1 MKAYILLDRSGSMQT
16 RWTETI
22 GALNAY
28 VAGLGG
34 EKATKKTEVTVAA
47 FDNQDPYLVVRSAV
61 KASDWTPISETE
73 ILPRG
78 MTPLY
83 DAIGKLVSTVRQDAP
98 KKATIVIITDGAEN
112 GSRELKKDAA
122 KSMLDEL
129 RAKQFDVVFIGAD
142 FDAFAQGSG
151 LGNAT
156 GSTIVMKSGNYGDAM
171 NVLSARSMAYASSG
185 VIASFSDEDRK
196 RAVGAKS

>member
-16 RWTETI
+16 RWAETI

-28 VAGLGG
+28 VAGLAG

-47 FDNQDPYLVVRSAV
+47 FDNQDPFLVLRSGV
-61 KASDWTPISETE
+61 KASDWKPISEDE
-73 ILPRG
+73 IRPRG

-83 DAIGKLVSTVRQDAP
+83 DAIGKLVSTVRQDSP
-98 KKATIVIITDGAEN
+98 KKATIVVITDGAEN
-112 GSRELKKDAA
+112 GSREFKKDAA

-142 FDAFAQGSG
+142 FDAFAQGAG
-151 LGNAT
+151 LGNAF
-156 GSTIVMKSGNYGDAM
+156 GSTIVMKGGNYGAAM
-171 NVLSARSMAYASSG
+171 NVLATRSMAYASG
-185 VIASFSDEDRK
+185 GAVASFSDADRK
-196 RAVGAKS
+196 LAAGAKA

>member
-16 RWTETI
+16 RWSETI

-28 VAGLGG
+28 VAGLAG

-47 FDNQDPYLVVRSAV
+47 FDNQDPYLVVRDGV
-61 KASDWTPISETE
+61 KASDWKPISEAE
-73 ILPRG
+73 LSPRG

-83 DAIGKLVSTVRQDAP
+83 DAIGKLITTVRHDAP

-122 KSMLDEL
+122 KSMLDEM
-129 RAKQFDVVFIGAD
+129 RSKQFDVVFIGAD

-151 LGNAT
+151 LGNAA
-156 GSTIVMKSGNYGDAM
+156 GSTIIMKSGSYTNAM
-171 NVLSARSMAYASSG
+171 NVLASRSMAYATG
-185 VIASFSDEDRK
+185 GAVQSFSDADRK
-196 RAVGAKS
+196 RAAGVAA